1 MHVQLTAEPNEL
13 MRNAPIDMGGRLPS
27 FSWENIV
34 FGDWNEE
41 RNIDLDVEIP
51 EVSLCRPKIDDVAY

>member
-13 MRNAPIDMGGRLPS
+13 MRNAPIDKGGRLPS

-41 RNIDLDVEIP
+41 KHIDLNVEIP
-51 EVSLCRPKIDDVAY
+51 KVSFCRPKIDGVAD